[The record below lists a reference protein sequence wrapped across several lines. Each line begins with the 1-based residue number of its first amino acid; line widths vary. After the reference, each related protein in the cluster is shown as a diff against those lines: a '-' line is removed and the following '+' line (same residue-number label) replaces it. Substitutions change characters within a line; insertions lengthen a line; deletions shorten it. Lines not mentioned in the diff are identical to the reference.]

1 MTSFSKDELYT
12 ATEVVRTFSTLLTKI
27 AQNQLTRAVIVK
39 NNRFQAVLLNID
51 EYERLND
58 AAILMQDYLA
68 EVKGRASGN

>member
-27 AQNQLTRAVIVK
+27 AQNQLKRAVIVK